1 MRKWVWTGIA
11 LAAVIALAIGGGTA
25 LASRSVDKTPVAAE
39 EHQGGGAFLDNA
51 TLTRVATALGIT
63 PAELTVQL
71 QSGKTIAQVAKD
83 RAVEAAKVIEAILA
97 PHKDLVQLR
106 LKYGEI
112 TQAQADLFLT
122 NARQRAESLLDQT
135 FNAPGAQGAPG
146 TAPADHDAMIQACKD
161 MMASGGMGN
170 MMGNMM
176 NGSGMMGPGM
186 MGGGAMGP
194 GMMGNGMMGGGMMGG
209 SGTAPR
215 TQGSFGSWGRGMM
228 GGWW

>member
-1 MRKWVWTGIA
+1 MGKWVWTGIA
-11 LAAVIALAIGGGTA
+11 LAVIGVALLAVGGGTA
-25 LASRSVDKTPVAAE
+25 LANRNVDKSPAVAE
-39 EHQGGGAFLDNA
+39 EYQAVGAFLDNA
-51 TLTRVATALGIT
+51 TLTRIATVLGLT
-63 PAELTVQL
+63 PTELTAQL
-71 QSGKTIAQVAKD
+71 QGGKTLAQVAKD
-83 RAVEAAKVIEAILA
+83 KGIDTARVVEAVLA

-122 NARQRAESLLDQT
+122 TAKQRAEFLLNQT

-146 TAPADHDAMIQACKD
+146 AAPSDHMDEAMIQACKN
-161 MMASGGMGN
+161 MIPSGGMGN

-186 MGGGAMGP
+186 MGGGMR
-194 GMMGNGMMGGGMMGG
+194 GGARTTPQTQ
-209 SGTAPR
+209 SG
-215 TQGSFGSWGRGMM
+215 FGSWSRGMM